1 MGTLAIEHS
10 NIRHVAPHFLY
21 LNSGFGYTLYVR
33 FASKKSAMISKGML
47 QTNKKSK
54 KHRIKNDFGAA
65 YNKFI
70 HKNRSETV
78 LLDGAD
84 LELVYHA
91 GNVDFERVDC
101 A

>member
-1 MGTLAIEHS
+1 
-10 NIRHVAPHFLY
+10 
-21 LNSGFGYTLYVR
+21 
-33 FASKKSAMISKGML
+33 ML
-47 QTNKKSK
+47 QTQKKIQ
-54 KHRIKNDFGAA
+54 KHRIKKDFDAA
-65 YNKFI
+65 CNKFI